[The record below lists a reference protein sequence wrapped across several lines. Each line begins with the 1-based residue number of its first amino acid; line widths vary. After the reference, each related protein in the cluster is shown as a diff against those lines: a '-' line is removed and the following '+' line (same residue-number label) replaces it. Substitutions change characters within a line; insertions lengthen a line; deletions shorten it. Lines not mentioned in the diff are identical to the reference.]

1 MFTFVA
7 CKYPQFFSHMQTI
20 TTQSIFINLN
30 RYKMADISLYAEDIV
45 MCTVCCSKCSRHGTT
60 FRRRVSTVKQ
70 TPPVYGTKLQFW
82 QFNLFSGHGYTF
94 EGPRKLPNLRYLGW
108 RVTHCFTSKGVG
120 YFFLYYVSIPICCNS
135 FCLYCLKFIQFP
147 VQGTLICLV
156 SSLDIKGVG
165 LWEVIKALLKYWY
178 RKFSEAKKILYY

>member
-1 MFTFVA
+1 
-7 CKYPQFFSHMQTI
+7 MQTI
-20 TTQSIFINLN
+20 TTQSISINPN

-60 FRRRVSTVKQ
+60 SRRRVSTVKQ
-70 TPPVYGTKLQFW
+70 TPPVYDTKLQFW

-108 RVTHCFTSKGVG
+108 RVTYCFTSKGVG

-135 FCLYCLKFIQFP
+135 FCLLLEVYPISSTGDSYAWFHL
-147 VQGTLICLV
+147 LISRVLGYGR
-156 SSLDIKGVG
+156 SL
-165 LWEVIKALLKYWY
+165 
-178 RKFSEAKKILYY
+178 RPF

>member
-20 TTQSIFINLN
+20 TTQSIFINPN

-70 TPPVYGTKLQFW
+70 TPPVYDTKLQFW

-94 EGPRKLPNLRYLGW
+94 EGPSYLTYVTLGEEWHTVLQVRGW
-108 RVTHCFTSKGVG
+108 GISFFIMFPFQFVVTLSVCIAWSLSNFQYRG
-120 YFFLYYVSIPICCNS
+120 L
-135 FCLYCLKFIQFP
+135 L
-147 VQGTLICLV
+147 CLV

-178 RKFSEAKKILYY
+178 QKFSEAKKILYY

>member
-1 MFTFVA
+1 MQLNLFTFVA

-20 TTQSIFINLN
+20 TTQSIFINPN

-60 FRRRVSTVKQ
+60 SRRRVSTVKQ
-70 TPPVYGTKLQFW
+70 TPPVYDTKLQFW

-147 VQGTLICLV
+147 VQGTLMPGFI
-156 SSLDIKGVG
+156 S
-165 LWEVIKALLKYWY
+165 WY
-178 RKFSEAKKILYY
+178 QGCWVMGGH